1 MAECQFIRD
10 SRSPSHPLLSMIAA
24 CLGQHGRNMPCS
36 GGPVPLDMSV
46 TESTSAI

>member
-24 CLGQHGRNMPCS
+24 CLGQRGRTLFRP
-36 GGPVPLDMSV
+36 GGGTPQGLSL
-46 TESTSAI
+46 TGSSSAI